1 MRARFTTNSLEHYYK
16 RIISSLNTLLP
27 KYFLHGFMFYNAA
40 CMAEV
45 KHSCRTPTPRAQMVH
60 LFFDI
65 RDNDVLN
72 ADPDGLD
79 FNSIEIARDEAIKV
93 IVDLAKDAVPLELQ
107 KNLSVE
113 VRTAGGTVVFK
124 AMLSLQVERFV

>member
-1 MRARFTTNSLEHYYK
+1 
-16 RIISSLNTLLP
+16 
-27 KYFLHGFMFYNAA
+27 
-40 CMAEV
+40 
-45 KHSCRTPTPRAQMVH
+45 MVH

-79 FNSIEIARDEAIKV
+79 FNSIELARDEALKV
-93 IVDLAKDAVPLELQ
+93 IVDLAKDAVPSELQ

-113 VRTAGGTVVFK
+113 ARTADGNVVFK
-124 AMLSLQVERFV
+124 TMLLLQVEQFV